1 MSRFRNVKITNNEHK
16 ILLENLLD
24 FQAKRNFG
32 VKINNLDIQISSRTI
47 KSMRVMNKL
56 SNWFSKLE

>member
-32 VKINNLDIQISSRTI
+32 VKFNNLDIQTQVTI
-47 KSMRVMNKL
+47 LNKVKKFVEL
-56 SNWFSKLE
+56 IRKEEES

>member
-32 VKINNLDIQISSRTI
+32 VKFNNLDIQTQ
-47 KSMRVMNKL
+47 VTVLNKVKKFVQL
-56 SNWFSKLE
+56 IRKEEES

>member
-1 MSRFRNVKITNNEHK
+1 MSGFRNVKITNNEHK

-32 VKINNLDIQISSRTI
+32 VKFNNLDIQTQVTI
-47 KSMRVMNKL
+47 LNKVKKFVEL
-56 SNWFSKLE
+56 IRKEEES

>member
-32 VKINNLDIQISSRTI
+32 VKFNSLDIQTQVRIL
-47 KSMRVMNKL
+47 NKVKKFVQL
-56 SNWFSKLE
+56 IRKEEES

>member
-32 VKINNLDIQISSRTI
+32 VKFNNLDIQTQVTI
-47 KSMRVMNKL
+47 LNKVKKFVEFIRKEEE
-56 SNWFSKLE
+56 S

>member
-32 VKINNLDIQISSRTI
+32 VKFNNLDIQTQVTI
-47 KSMRVMNKL
+47 LN
-56 SNWFSKLE
+56 

>member
-16 ILLENLLD
+16 RLLENLLD

-32 VKINNLDIQISSRTI
+32 VKFNNLDIQTQVTI
-47 KSMRVMNKL
+47 LNNVKKL
-56 SNWFSKLE
+56 V